1 LTPVRTITYKSCLDK
16 LFTIMRDIKWRI
28 IFALFLIIVS
38 LLLYML
44 DYLKFGD
51 PQHILD
57 RLLQDFAFLLIQ
69 VLLVTLIL
77 EWLLSYMEK
86 RNRLKKLNMVIGT
99 FFTAVGTKL
108 LTYISDLDP
117 ELEKIR
123 SSLVVRGD
131 WSEQEFSSIS
141 ENLKGYSYGIDMEK
155 LDLECLF
162 DLLQKERDFF
172 IRLVEN
178 PILLEHESFTD
189 LLLSVS
195 HLSEELASRSCLIGL
210 PAADLTHIQGDIK
223 RVYRYL
229 VNEWLDYMLYLKRDY
244 PYLFSLA
251 MRTNPFDQTASPIV
265 NGKDPHF
272 CQNLED
278 FNHL

>member
-1 LTPVRTITYKSCLDK
+1 LILVRTITYKSYLDK
-16 LFTIMRDIKWRI
+16 LFTIMRDIKLRI
-28 IFALFLIIVS
+28 IFALILIIVS
-38 LLLYML
+38 LLLYIL

-99 FFTAVGTKL
+99 FFTVVGTKL

-123 SSLVVRGD
+123 SSLVVGGD
-131 WSEQEFSSIS
+131 WSEHEFSSVS

-210 PAADLTHIQGDIK
+210 LLQTSHIYKGYQ
-223 RVYRYL
+223 
-229 VNEWLDYMLYLKRDY
+229 E
-244 PYLFSLA
+244 SL
-251 MRTNPFDQTASPIV
+251 
-265 NGKDPHF
+265 
-272 CQNLED
+272 
-278 FNHL
+278 